1 MAERDDETTGRL
13 RLAEQGN
20 TDAKLVVPEDSKD
33 KDELQ
38 DHAPADADA
47 SGGGGPEGGEAA

>member
-1 MAERDDETTGRL
+1 MAERDDEPAGRL

-20 TDAKLVVPEDSKD
+20 TDAKLLVPEDSKD
-33 KDELQ
+33 KEELQ
-38 DHAPADADA
+38 DHAPDDAEA